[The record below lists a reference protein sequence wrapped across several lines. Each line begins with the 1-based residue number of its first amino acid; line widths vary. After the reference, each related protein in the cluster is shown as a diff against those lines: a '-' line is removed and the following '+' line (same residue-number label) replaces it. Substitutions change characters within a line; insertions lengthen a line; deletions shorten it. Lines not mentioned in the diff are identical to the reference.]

1 MLFAGIGTLINVGA
15 IVLGSIV
22 GWLLGHRLPP
32 RISETML
39 QVMGLLVIGIGVQMS
54 LTAETAAQ
62 AVVILLALVT
72 GALIGEIIDV
82 EKHLRRAGEWIER
95 TVNRYCGPS
104 PITHAFMTASIVYL
118 VGPLAILGS
127 LQDGLEHDPSL
138 LVIKAALDGIASVA
152 FTTSLGIGVVFSA
165 GPVLIY
171 QGAITLLGQSLSA
184 LLTEDMIAA
193 LTASGGILIMGVG
206 INLLNLRP
214 LRVGNLL
221 PALPLAMA
229 LCGLTPIWHL

>member
-1 MLFAGIGTLINVGA
+1 MLFAGIGTLINVGM
-15 IVLGSIV
+15 ILLGSLV
-22 GWLLGHRLPP
+22 GLLLGQRLPP

-54 LTAETAAQ
+54 LAAETAAQ

-72 GALIGEIIDV
+72 GALIGESIDI
-82 EKHLRRAGEWIER
+82 EKHLRHAGEWIEDQ
-95 TVNRYCGPS
+95 VHRYWGPS
-104 PITHAFMTASIVYL
+104 PITQAFMTATIVYL

-127 LQDGLEHDPSL
+127 LQDGLENDPSL

-152 FTTSLGIGVVFSA
+152 FTTSLGIGVIFSA
-165 GPVLIY
+165 GPVLVY
-171 QGAITLLGQSLSA
+171 QGTITLLGQSLSA
-184 LLTEDMIAA
+184 LLNEDIIAA

-206 INLLNLRP
+206 INLLNIKP
-214 LRVGNLL
+214 MRVGNLL